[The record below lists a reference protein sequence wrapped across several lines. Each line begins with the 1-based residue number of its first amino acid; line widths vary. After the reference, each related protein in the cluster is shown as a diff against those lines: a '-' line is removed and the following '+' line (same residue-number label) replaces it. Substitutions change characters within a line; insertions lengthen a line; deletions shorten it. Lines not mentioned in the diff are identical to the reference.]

1 MSSNLLGFIT
11 FILSFSGLVILVLRK
26 VPLLTELSKNA
37 ESLQEG
43 DISKL
48 KNFTGLKSFSWDFF
62 LQKAIS
68 RIRVLSL
75 KTDTKTFNWLK
86 NLRER
91 NQKEKLG
98 NENYWEEI
106 KKSTEDEK

>member
-1 MSSNLLGFIT
+1 MSSNLLGFII
-11 FILSFSGLVILVLRK
+11 FIVSFFGLIIFVLRK
-26 VPLLTELSKNA
+26 IPVLTELSVVV
-37 ESLQEG
+37 ESLQKGEA
-43 DISKL
+43 SKL
-48 KNFTGLKSFSWDFF
+48 KNFPGLKSFSWDLF
-62 LQKAIS
+62 LQKTVS
-68 RIRVLSL
+68 HIRVLSM

-106 KKSTEDEK
+106 KKSTEEKK